1 MEFKKT
7 QKVVLPYVDFTEEDI
22 ASLKLVNPVDFISE
36 EAPEHILEVLKQ
48 GLRDIKNPDKWMT
61 WEDLNASFQEYV
73 KNATV

>member
-36 EAPEHILEVLKQ
+36 EAPEHISGAWAALLFPGTPGQ
-48 GLRDIKNPDKWMT
+48 LFLLFAI
-61 WEDLNASFQEYV
+61 FII
-73 KNATV
+73 